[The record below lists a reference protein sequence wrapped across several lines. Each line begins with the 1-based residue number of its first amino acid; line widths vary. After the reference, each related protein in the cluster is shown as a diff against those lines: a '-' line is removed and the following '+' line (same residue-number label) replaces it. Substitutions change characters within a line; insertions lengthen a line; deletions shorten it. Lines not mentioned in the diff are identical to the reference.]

1 MLQFALAPLGAFVAT
16 SLTAA
21 VGSMVGRA
29 LIALGV
35 GVISYQGLDL
45 MLTKGEAYV
54 NAQFLL
60 VPPDVMHILSFLG
73 VTAMIK
79 MHIATVAGIAGVKLA
94 RKSFG
99 VLSK

>member
-1 MLQFALAPLGAFVAT
+1 MLLAPLGAFVAT

-35 GVISYQGLDL
+35 GVISYQGLDV

-54 NAQFLL
+54 TTQLQL
-60 VPPDVMHILSFLG
+60 VPPDVMNILTFLG

-79 MHIATVAGIAGVKLA
+79 MHLATVAGIAGVKVA